1 MTDFHIL
8 LLPRQDY
15 WSWVQACK
23 DFVLAFGANI
33 TPDPETAGRYME
45 PRQVVTFPLVPDGF
59 PDCRDLQEWF
69 AAHHPAVRLDPIDAA
84 TPDALQAAL
93 KKRIEENDRFGRGSR
108 PFRLLWPTDFP
119 GITQK
124 FGANPRIYR
133 RWDLPGHEGVD
144 IRAYTNSNVYACADG
159 TVYEIWPHAWGHP
172 YGIHVRLQHVD
183 GYRTIYAHL
192 KKVLVSVG
200 ETVKAGQLIAKSD
213 STGNST
219 GPHLHLTLKRD
230 GATARGET
238 TYPRDILDPTP
249 FLVWPERSRAKSVP
263 PGAQEFDWPAGRCL
277 LGAVG
282 RVGGPMEE
290 ADLSAVADARL
301 EALVVS
307 QDEPAE
313 TIERLQSLNP
323 SLFLMARLTTV
334 FATGRVPPASFVEAV
349 RPDLARLSRLGL
361 RHFEVHG
368 SPNLQIEGWQ
378 RSWNSGTD
386 FAIWF
391 VEVVDRLHEDFP
403 DCRFGFPGL
412 APGDRVSGQ
421 RADALAFLDEAEEA
435 AARADWVG
443 LQCYWSTPSESVS
456 LRGGLLAH
464 EYRLRFPDR
473 LLFVTE
479 FANLSPSATEHQK
492 AAEYLAF
499 LRRLEQVPGVAAA
512 FAFALSSANG
522 HQDIVWRRAGRA
534 DAPLARLLGAR
545 RR

>member
-1 MTDFHIL
+1 MEFQIL

-15 WSWVQACK
+15 WSWVQACR
-23 DFVLAFGANI
+23 DYVLKFGANI

-59 PDCRDLQEWF
+59 PDYGDLQDWF
-69 AAHHPAVRLDPIDAA
+69 SAHHPAVRLDPIDAS
-84 TPDALQAAL
+84 TPDALQAEL
-93 KKRIEENDRFGRGSR
+93 KKRIQEDDRFGRASR
-108 PFRLLWPTDFP
+108 PFRLRWPTDFP
-119 GITQK
+119 AITQK

-133 RWDLPGHEGVD
+133 RWGLPGHEGVD
-144 IRAYTNSNVYACADG
+144 IRAYTNSNIYACADG

-192 KKVLVSVG
+192 KKILVSVG

-230 GATARGET
+230 GATERGET

-249 FLVWPERSRAKSVP
+249 FLDWPETSNAKSLP
-263 PGAQEFDWPAGRCL
+263 QGGAEFEWPAGRCL

-282 RVGGPMEE
+282 RVGGRLEE
-290 ADLSAVADARL
+290 ADLSAIAQARL
-301 EALVVS
+301 EALMVA
-307 QDEPAE
+307 QDETPE
-313 TIERLQSLNP
+313 TIERLQALNP

-334 FATGRVPPASFVEAV
+334 FAAGPVSPASFVDAV
-349 RPDLARLSRLGL
+349 KRDLARLSRLGL

-368 SPNLQIEGWQ
+368 APNLQIEGWQ
-378 RSWNSGTD
+378 RSWNSGAD
-386 FAIWF
+386 FGAWF
-391 VEVVDRLHEDFP
+391 LEVVDRLRQDFP

-421 RADALAFLDEAEEA
+421 RADALSFLDEAEEA
-435 AARADWVG
+435 AACADWVG
-443 LQCYWSTPSESVS
+443 LQYYWSTPAESVS
-456 LRGGLLAH
+456 LRGGLLAR
-464 EYRLRFPDR
+464 EYRIRFPDR

-479 FANLSPSATEHQK
+479 FASLSTSATDQQK

-499 LRRLEQVPGVAAA
+499 LRRLDRVPGVAAA
-512 FAFALSSANG
+512 FAFALSSADG
-522 HQDIVWRRAGRA
+522 HQDIVWRRGGRA
-534 DAPLARLLGAR
+534 EAPLAAILGAR